1 MFSFLRDSYQ
11 KLLDCLKPG
20 FKPPSHI
27 PHIHYGTSHLFI
39 SGVEPSLTSSSSL
52 QASESATVVSNT
64 GNVRLIL
71 DFGFPQWPSSQR
83 GMTYTDLTWG
93 NSS

>member
-1 MFSFLRDSYQ
+1 MVRVISSSLV
-11 KLLDCLKPG
+11 LKTEPN
-20 FKPPSHI
+20 
-27 PHIHYGTSHLFI
+27 LF
-39 SGVEPSLTSSSSL
+39 SSL